1 MARVPRSGVA
11 PWLRLLVR
19 RGLLSAGAALLS
31 NLWMG
36 SVMNTALPKAIQ
48 LLGGS

>member
-19 RGLLSAGAALLS
+19 RGLSAGAALLS